1 MPRNDD
7 HRLNFSIPDEIAEN
21 LKEICPDFGDLSH
34 EEVLQH
40 QESVYR
46 SLKGNDSNKERKSD
60 HGQSSDSSR
69 GSRQDCESSRRASF
83 DSQLALDEALAW
95 SLQDLEDGFDDFN
108 ISESTGAATGT
119 PRQSLLSFEFGVVTN
134 ATSIMY
140 SGDIYARNALL
151 YLISYFCS
159 HALECFYSRGALRAK
174 ENREVSSRETPTTS
188 INQTTSEDAIDPD
201 NMTYEQLQS
210 LGESVGVENKGLSEG
225 LLARLPKFKYRTGIF
240 SKKKIKEECVI
251 CYMMVQSGEYLTI
264 LPCAHQ
270 YHSKCITRW
279 LKLNK
284 IIISESGSQIF
295 QKIQLLAFVLLSAK
309 TDYGPATGLAMVW
322 NA

>member
-1 MPRNDD
+1 MTRNDD
-7 HRLNFSIPDEIAEN
+7 HCLNFSIPDEIAEN
-21 LKEICPDFGDLSH
+21 LNEFFPDFGDLSH
-34 EEVLQH
+34 EEVFQH
-40 QESVYR
+40 QESVYQ
-46 SLKGNDSNKERKSD
+46 SLKVNDSNKERKSD

-108 ISESTGAATGT
+108 ISESTSAAT
-119 PRQSLLSFEFGVVTN
+119 
-134 ATSIMY
+134 
-140 SGDIYARNALL
+140 
-151 YLISYFCS
+151 
-159 HALECFYSRGALRAK
+159 

-225 LLARLPKFKYRTGIF
+225 LLARLPKFKIRTGIF
-240 SKKKIKEECVI
+240 SKKKINEECVI

-284 IIISESGSQIF
+284 NCPIC
-295 QKIQLLAFVLLSAK
+295 QKEV
-309 TDYGPATGLAMVW
+309 TED
-322 NA
+322 